1 MGRMAFL
8 LVFIGIPLIEIALFV
23 VVGGRIGLLWTI
35 LIVIATAVAGTSL
48 LRMQGAGALANAR
61 AAMDSGRLPVE
72 SVADGV
78 FLLIAGILLLTPG
91 FLTDFIGF
99 LLFIPGLRHTIGRAI
114 WQRLTASGMVDIR
127 SGSRGGPSQ
136 GGTTPGQS
144 GPGGYPDGPVIEGEI
159 IDPDPLPDGD
169 ETGSG
174 AEQRSRRSDSPW
186 RQG

>member
-23 VVGGRIGLLWTI
+23 VVGERIGLLWTI
-35 LIVIATAVAGTSL
+35 AIVIATAIAGTSL

-127 SGSRGGPSQ
+127 SGPRGEPSQ
-136 GGTTPGQS
+136 GGPAQDQS
-144 GPGGYPDGPVIEGEI
+144 RPGGYQGGPVIEGEI
-159 IDPDPLPDGD
+159 IDPDPLPDND
-169 ETGSG
+169 KNGSG
-174 AEQRSRRSDSPW
+174 AAQGSGQSDSPW

>member
-23 VVGGRIGLLWTI
+23 VVGERIGLLWTI
-35 LIVIATAVAGTSL
+35 FIVIATAIAGTSL

-114 WQRLTASGMVDIR
+114 WQRLAASGLVDIH
-127 SGSRGGPSQ
+127 SGSQ
-136 GGTTPGQS
+136 GGPVQE
-144 GPGGYPDGPVIEGEI
+144 GYEDGPVIEGEI
-159 IDPDPLPDGD
+159 IDPGPPPEDD
-169 ETGSG
+169 ETGPGAAHGNERSG
-174 AEQRSRRSDSPW
+174 SPW
-186 RQG
+186 RQD